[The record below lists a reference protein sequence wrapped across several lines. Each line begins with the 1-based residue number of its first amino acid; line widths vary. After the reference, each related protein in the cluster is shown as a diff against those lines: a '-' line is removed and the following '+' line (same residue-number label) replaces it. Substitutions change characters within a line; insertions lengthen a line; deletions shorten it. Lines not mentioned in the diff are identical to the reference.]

1 MDDLISYGGK
11 MKKLF
16 RLIYTLTY
24 FVSLLPLKLYDLCH
38 GTEFSGME
46 HNKDTDGRYSYSPS
60 SLFSFPQIKKYIRRY
75 LSNGHGHGILDIGCG
90 KGFVLHFFSSFDFDT
105 VSGIEYNDD
114 LCRTARR
121 NLSCGTKN
129 ITVYHGD
136 ATKFLR
142 YADYD
147 SFYLYNPFDQDTLE
161 LCIRRILSTLKDNPR
176 RLTIIY
182 CNPLYKDVLIKHG
195 FRAVKHF
202 YYKTTIYIL

>member
-1 MDDLISYGGK
+1 

-24 FVSLLPLKLYDLCH
+24 FVSLLPLKVYDLCH

-60 SLFSFPQIKKYIRRY
+60 SLFSFPQIKRYIRRY

-121 NLSCGTKN
+121 NLSCGTKY
-129 ITVYHGD
+129 IAVYHGD

-147 SFYLYNPFDQDTLE
+147 TFY
-161 LCIRRILSTLKDNPR
+161 
-176 RLTIIY
+176 
-182 CNPLYKDVLIKHG
+182 
-195 FRAVKHF
+195 RAVFHSANIVKQIDGNGCHGSYSDEDKLHLLLRQSSCESKHASNNAANKQNYPSPSADLRLEAF
-202 YYKTTIYIL
+202 FLSVE